1 MAENK
6 KSFILYADLISVIKK
21 LVEKDRE
28 NKTNYAGELFLHILE
43 YVNDNNP
50 VPVDFIVE
58 MSFEPIKLQLK
69 RDLVKWI
76 EFREKQ
82 SENGKKGGRPTK
94 ATDKIENPKNP
105 SLNSETQKSLNVT
118 ATVNDTVTATVNVKK
133 EKLII
138 SPEVKKLRGDC
149 KQSFIDFYKLQKGE
163 DFYWTAK
170 DATNMNNLISKI
182 VFKIKEKTGKETCT
196 NDETLL
202 AFNLIIKNIQDKWI
216 LDNYSLPNINSKF
229 NEIFSQIKNSNN
241 GTPAKD
247 NLGRPVSKYHN

>member
-69 RDLVKWI
+69 RDLVKWV

-118 ATVNDTVTATVNVKK
+118 ATATVNDTVTVNEIKK
-133 EKLII
+133 EDSVVAPQPPKKSISDLEKEFYDMLLPFVEKFGKEMCRKFFNHWSEPNKSKTKL
-138 SPEVKKLRGDC
+138 KW
-149 KQSFIDFYKLQKGE
+149 Q
-163 DFYWTAK
+163 
-170 DATNMNNLISKI
+170 M
-182 VFKIKEKTGKETCT
+182 EKTWDTQKR
-196 NDETLL
+196 LL
-202 AFNLIIKNIQDKWI
+202 KWESNGFDKPKGSYQQ
-216 LDNYSLPNINSKF
+216 NTGNAATGFQMRNPH
-229 NEIFSQIKNSNN
+229 
-241 GTPAKD
+241 PKD
-247 NLGRPVSKYHN
+247 LKD